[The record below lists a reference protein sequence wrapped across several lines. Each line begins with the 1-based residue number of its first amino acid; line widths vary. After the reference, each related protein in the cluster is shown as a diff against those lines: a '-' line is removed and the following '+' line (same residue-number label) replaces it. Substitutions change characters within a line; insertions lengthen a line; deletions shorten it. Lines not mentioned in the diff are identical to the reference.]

1 MEIQNVL
8 DRIITKRQ
16 YLGYSLD
23 YMATDLNITPASYR
37 KIEMGETKLTL
48 ERLYKIADLLKS
60 SVAEL
65 LDITGDYLNQNNS
78 ANENVYQQ
86 KIEHFY
92 QENKETFQRL
102 IKSYEERLSAQEN
115 EISFLR
121 TLIQKK

>member
-1 MEIQNVL
+1 
-8 DRIITKRQ
+8 
-16 YLGYSLD
+16 
-23 YMATDLNITPASYR
+23 
-37 KIEMGETKLTL
+37 MGETKLTL